1 MVHRSYRRVFGCG
14 ADRGQPRR
22 RRRHLGGGHWINSRR
37 AMEPERDTAAVARS
51 ASPREEIESR
61 AARLLAL
68 NTTIHG
74 GHL

>member
-1 MVHRSYRRVFGCG
+1 
-14 ADRGQPRR
+14 
-22 RRRHLGGGHWINSRR
+22 
-37 AMEPERDTAAVARS
+37 MEPERDTAAVARS